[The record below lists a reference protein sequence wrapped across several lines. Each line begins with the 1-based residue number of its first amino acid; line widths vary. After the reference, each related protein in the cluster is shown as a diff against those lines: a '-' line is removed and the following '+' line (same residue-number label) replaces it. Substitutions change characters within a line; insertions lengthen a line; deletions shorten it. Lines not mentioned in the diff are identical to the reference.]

1 MSVVELNF
9 SMFGRTFSHSP
20 VNMGWLTGDCLQ
32 NLWLIG
38 ELIGVPLTRGKNTRM
53 QKRTK
58 IVKSLVF
65 RLMFRG
71 TPNILGIS
79 DKMAIKGTN
88 R

>member
-32 NLWLIG
+32 NLWFIG
-38 ELIGVPLTRGKNTRM
+38 ELIGVDAWKECT

-88 R
+88 T